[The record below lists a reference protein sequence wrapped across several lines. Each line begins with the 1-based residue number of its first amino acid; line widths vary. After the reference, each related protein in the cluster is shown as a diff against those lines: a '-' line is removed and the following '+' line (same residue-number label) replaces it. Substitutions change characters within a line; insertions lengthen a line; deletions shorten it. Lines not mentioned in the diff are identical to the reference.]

1 MNVPDPRANWAL
13 FLDFDGTLVEIAE
26 RPDAVVV
33 DPGLPDLLRRVS
45 ERLSGALAVV
55 SGRPIAEIDRF
66 LDSAVVPVA
75 GLHGVERREF
85 EGDIR
90 IGHVP
95 QDLIADARLKLS
107 AYADEQ
113 DGVLLEDKGV
123 GLVLHYRLAPEKQA
137 ECEALTAAI
146 AADSD
151 GRLVVQPGKM
161 VSELKAKGHH
171 KGHAVEAF
179 LSCPPFRG
187 RTPVFVGDDVTDEA
201 AFEVVNAR
209 DGISIRVGSQ
219 AGTIARY
226 VAGGPGD
233 IRKWLGHLADDD
245 NLEGN
250 AV

>member
-13 FLDFDGTLVEIAE
+13 FLDFDGTLVDIAD

-45 ERLSGALAVV
+45 QRLSGALAVV
-55 SGRPIAEIDRF
+55 SGRPISEIDSF
-66 LDSAVVPVA
+66 LQTAVVPVA

-90 IGHVP
+90 VGEVP
-95 QDLIADARLKLS
+95 DELIAEARERLS
-107 AYADEQ
+107 RYADGH

-123 GLVLHYRLAPEKQA
+123 GLVLHYRLAPEKQG
-137 ECEALTAAI
+137 ECEAMTAAI
-146 AADSD
+146 AASSN

-161 VSELKAKGHH
+161 VSELKARGHH

-179 LSCPPFRG
+179 LALPPFSG

-201 AFEVVNAR
+201 AFEVVNAL
-209 DGISIRVGSQ
+209 DGISIRVGAQ
-219 AGTIARY
+219 DGTVARY
-226 VAGGPGD
+226 VAGGPED
-233 IRKWLGHLADDD
+233 IRKWLGRLADDD
-245 NLEGN
+245 SLEGS

>member
-13 FLDFDGTLVEIAE
+13 FLDFDGTLVDIAD

-45 ERLSGALAVV
+45 ERLSGALAVI
-55 SGRPIAEIDRF
+55 SGRPIAQIDSF
-66 LDSAVVPVA
+66 LEAAVTPVA

-90 IGHVP
+90 LGDVP
-95 QDLIADARLKLS
+95 EELIADARRTL
-107 AYADEQ
+107 ATYADEHE
-113 DGVLLEDKGV
+113 GVLLEDKGV

-137 ECEALTAAI
+137 ECEALTTAI
-146 AADSD
+146 AAASS

-179 LSCPPFRG
+179 LAVPPFRG
-187 RTPVFVGDDVTDEA
+187 RTPVFVGDDITDEA
-201 AFEVVNAR
+201 AFEVVNAL

-219 AGTIARY
+219 TGTVARY
-226 VAGGPGD
+226 VAGGPED

-245 NLEGN
+245 NLEGS